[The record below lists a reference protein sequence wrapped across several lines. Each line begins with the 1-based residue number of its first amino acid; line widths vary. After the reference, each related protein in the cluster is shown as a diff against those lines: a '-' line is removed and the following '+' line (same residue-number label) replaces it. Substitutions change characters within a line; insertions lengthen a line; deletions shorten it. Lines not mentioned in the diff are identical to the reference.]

1 MATFEEFMK
10 VAEISLKDKTSH
22 KRMNEI
28 VRIMRQYKVLHGLT
42 PAQAVEVLQAL
53 GPTYVKIG
61 QLASNRSDLLPKA
74 YCDAFEKLRDD
85 ANPMPFDVVI
95 EQIDR
100 AYGKSWHEVFASI
113 DPVPLGAASIAQV
126 HKATLLDGTTV
137 AVKVRRPGVAESM
150 AEDIMLMKH
159 LLALGEFASNSHR
172 SILLSLEGFVEEI
185 ERTTAS
191 EVNFTS
197 ELHNLMRFHDELADE
212 PGVTS
217 PVAYPQYSCESVLV
231 MEFVQGTEISHTEE
245 LRQQGV
251 DMNALARRVCQ
262 SYVTQV
268 LDDGF
273 FHADPHP
280 GNILVRD
287 GDVVWIDLGMVGT
300 LTVSERMLV
309 GKVFT
314 AVATDNAYLLKEAV
328 MGLVHVLGPVDH
340 GALLEALSRLLAEYS
355 TAEMKEINVGTVLT
369 EVIEVLRGQNMMMTS
384 SVTMLARGFVTIEGV
399 MAQVAPDISVI
410 EIVSKHVIAQQAD
423 PKFLATQ
430 LIDLATTSAA
440 SAEALAKL
448 PTQLSNTLEMIDR
461 GQIKVNGDIEVSSRI
476 LATAYASVGRI
487 SLALLSAGLF
497 LGSSILCTTAMQPQ
511 LLGVPLLV
519 PYFANRYRAKE
530 SRENLV
536 IVSPDLGSVTRAR
549 NFAQKLDV
557 PIAIVDKRRQ
567 RANSSEVMNIIGDVR
582 DKDCILFDDMVD
594 TAGSLCN
601 AAKALV
607 EVGGAKTVHACAS
620 HGVLSGPAVER
631 INSSAI
637 EELAL
642 LNTIPAIDP
651 ALSGKIKYLSVGPM
665 FSEAIERIYQETS
678 ISKLFR

>member
-10 VAEISLKDKTSH
+10 VAEISIKDKTSH

-42 PAQAVEVLQAL
+42 PEQAVEVLQAL

-113 DPVPLGAASIAQV
+113 DPVPLGEASIAQV

-172 SILLSLEGFVEEI
+172 DILLSLEGFIEEI

-191 EVNFTS
+191 EVDFTS

-212 PGVTS
+212 EGVTS

-231 MEFVQGTEISHTEE
+231 MEFVQGTEISHTQA
-245 LRQQGV
+245 LREQGIDV
-251 DMNALARRVCQ
+251 SALARRVCQ

-287 GDVVWIDLGMVGT
+287 GEVVWIDLGMVGT

-399 MAQVAPDISVI
+399 IAQVAPDISVI

-448 PTQLSNTLEMIDR
+448 PTQLSNTWEMLDR

-511 LLGVPLLV
+511 LLGVPLL
-519 PYFANRYRAKE
+519 
-530 SRENLV
+530 
-536 IVSPDLGSVTRAR
+536 
-549 NFAQKLDV
+549 
-557 PIAIVDKRRQ
+557 
-567 RANSSEVMNIIGDVR
+567 
-582 DKDCILFDDMVD
+582 
-594 TAGSLCN
+594 
-601 AAKALV
+601 
-607 EVGGAKTVHACAS
+607 
-620 HGVLSGPAVER
+620 GVLGYVGAFVLGAYTVFHILVSR
-631 INSSAI
+631 HR
-637 EELAL
+637 L
-642 LNTIPAIDP
+642 LNNEEP
-651 ALSGKIKYLSVGPM
+651 
-665 FSEAIERIYQETS
+665 R
-678 ISKLFR
+678 

>member
-172 SILLSLEGFVEEI
+172 DILLSLEGFIEEI

-212 PGVTS
+212 EGVTS

-231 MEFVQGTEISHTEE
+231 MEFVQGTEISHTQA
-245 LRQQGV
+245 LREQGIDV
-251 DMNALARRVCQ
+251 SALARRVCQ

-287 GDVVWIDLGMVGT
+287 GEVVWIDLGMVGT

-448 PTQLSNTLEMIDR
+448 PTQLSNTLEMLDR

-511 LLGVPLLV
+511 LLGVPLL
-519 PYFANRYRAKE
+519 
-530 SRENLV
+530 
-536 IVSPDLGSVTRAR
+536 
-549 NFAQKLDV
+549 
-557 PIAIVDKRRQ
+557 
-567 RANSSEVMNIIGDVR
+567 
-582 DKDCILFDDMVD
+582 
-594 TAGSLCN
+594 
-601 AAKALV
+601 
-607 EVGGAKTVHACAS
+607 
-620 HGVLSGPAVER
+620 GVLGYVGAFVLGAYTVFHILVSR
-631 INSSAI
+631 HR
-637 EELAL
+637 L
-642 LNTIPAIDP
+642 LNNEEP
-651 ALSGKIKYLSVGPM
+651 
-665 FSEAIERIYQETS
+665 R
-678 ISKLFR
+678 

>member
-10 VAEISLKDKTSH
+10 VAEISIKDKTSH

-42 PAQAVEVLQAL
+42 PEQAVEVLQAL

-113 DPVPLGAASIAQV
+113 DPVPSGAASIAQV

-172 SILLSLEGFVEEI
+172 DILLSLEGFIEEI

-191 EVNFTS
+191 EVDFTS

-212 PGVTS
+212 EGVTS

-231 MEFVQGTEISHTEE
+231 MEFVQGTEISHTQA
-245 LRQQGV
+245 LREQGIDV
-251 DMNALARRVCQ
+251 SALARRVCQ

-287 GDVVWIDLGMVGT
+287 GEVVWIDLGMVGT

-314 AVATDNAYLLKEAV
+314 AVAIDNAYLLKEAV

-399 MAQVAPDISVI
+399 IAQVAPDISVI

-448 PTQLSNTLEMIDR
+448 PTQLSNTLEMLDR

-511 LLGVPLLV
+511 LLGVPLL
-519 PYFANRYRAKE
+519 
-530 SRENLV
+530 
-536 IVSPDLGSVTRAR
+536 
-549 NFAQKLDV
+549 
-557 PIAIVDKRRQ
+557 
-567 RANSSEVMNIIGDVR
+567 
-582 DKDCILFDDMVD
+582 
-594 TAGSLCN
+594 
-601 AAKALV
+601 
-607 EVGGAKTVHACAS
+607 
-620 HGVLSGPAVER
+620 GVLGYVGAFVLGAYTVFHILVSR
-631 INSSAI
+631 HR
-637 EELAL
+637 L
-642 LNTIPAIDP
+642 LNNEEP
-651 ALSGKIKYLSVGPM
+651 
-665 FSEAIERIYQETS
+665 R
-678 ISKLFR
+678 

>member
-172 SILLSLEGFVEEI
+172 DILLSLEGFIEEI

-191 EVNFTS
+191 EVDFTS

-212 PGVTS
+212 EGVTS

-231 MEFVQGTEISHTEE
+231 MEFVQGTEISHTQA
-245 LRQQGV
+245 LREQGV

-328 MGLVHVLGPVDH
+328 MGLVHVLGTVDH

-461 GQIKVNGDIEVSSRI
+461 GQIKVNGDIDVSSRI
-476 LATAYASVGRI
+476 LATAYAAVGRI
-487 SLALLSAGLF
+487 SLATLSAGLF

-511 LLGVPLLV
+511 LLGVPLL
-519 PYFANRYRAKE
+519 
-530 SRENLV
+530 
-536 IVSPDLGSVTRAR
+536 
-549 NFAQKLDV
+549 
-557 PIAIVDKRRQ
+557 
-567 RANSSEVMNIIGDVR
+567 
-582 DKDCILFDDMVD
+582 
-594 TAGSLCN
+594 
-601 AAKALV
+601 
-607 EVGGAKTVHACAS
+607 
-620 HGVLSGPAVER
+620 GVLGYVGAFVLGAYTVFHILVSR
-631 INSSAI
+631 HR
-637 EELAL
+637 L
-642 LNTIPAIDP
+642 LNNEEP
-651 ALSGKIKYLSVGPM
+651 
-665 FSEAIERIYQETS
+665 R
-678 ISKLFR
+678 

>member
-22 KRMNEI
+22 ARMNEI

-159 LLALGEFASNSHR
+159 LLALGEFASNSHC

-212 PGVTS
+212 EGVTS

-245 LRQQGV
+245 LRQQGIDV
-251 DMNALARRVCQ
+251 NALARRVCQ

-280 GNILVRD
+280 GNILIRD
-287 GDVVWIDLGMVGT
+287 GNVVWIDLGMVGT

-399 MAQVAPDISVI
+399 IAQVAPDISVI

-448 PTQLSNTLEMIDR
+448 PTQLSNTLEMLDR

-487 SLALLSAGLF
+487 SLATLSAGLF

-511 LLGVPLLV
+511 LLGVPLL
-519 PYFANRYRAKE
+519 
-530 SRENLV
+530 
-536 IVSPDLGSVTRAR
+536 
-549 NFAQKLDV
+549 
-557 PIAIVDKRRQ
+557 
-567 RANSSEVMNIIGDVR
+567 
-582 DKDCILFDDMVD
+582 
-594 TAGSLCN
+594 
-601 AAKALV
+601 
-607 EVGGAKTVHACAS
+607 
-620 HGVLSGPAVER
+620 GVLGYVGAFVLGAYTVFHILVSR
-631 INSSAI
+631 HR
-637 EELAL
+637 L
-642 LNTIPAIDP
+642 LNNEEP
-651 ALSGKIKYLSVGPM
+651 
-665 FSEAIERIYQETS
+665 R
-678 ISKLFR
+678 

>member
-1 MATFEEFMK
+1 MATFEGFMK

-22 KRMNEI
+22 ARMNEI

-172 SILLSLEGFVEEI
+172 DILLSLEGFIEEI

-191 EVNFTS
+191 EVDFTS

-212 PGVTS
+212 EGVTS

-251 DMNALARRVCQ
+251 DVNALARRVCQ

-399 MAQVAPDISVI
+399 IAQVAPDISVI

-448 PTQLSNTLEMIDR
+448 PTQLSNTLEMLDR

-511 LLGVPLLV
+511 LLGVPLL
-519 PYFANRYRAKE
+519 
-530 SRENLV
+530 
-536 IVSPDLGSVTRAR
+536 
-549 NFAQKLDV
+549 
-557 PIAIVDKRRQ
+557 
-567 RANSSEVMNIIGDVR
+567 
-582 DKDCILFDDMVD
+582 
-594 TAGSLCN
+594 
-601 AAKALV
+601 
-607 EVGGAKTVHACAS
+607 
-620 HGVLSGPAVER
+620 GVLGYVGAFVLGAYTVFHILVSR
-631 INSSAI
+631 HR
-637 EELAL
+637 L
-642 LNTIPAIDP
+642 LNNEEP
-651 ALSGKIKYLSVGPM
+651 
-665 FSEAIERIYQETS
+665 R
-678 ISKLFR
+678 

>member
-10 VAEISLKDKTSH
+10 VAEISIKDKTSH

-42 PAQAVEVLQAL
+42 PEQAVEVLQAL

-172 SILLSLEGFVEEI
+172 DILLSLEGFIEEI

-191 EVNFTS
+191 EVDFTS

-212 PGVTS
+212 EGVTS

-231 MEFVQGTEISHTEE
+231 MEFVQGTEISHTQA
-245 LRQQGV
+245 LREQGIDV
-251 DMNALARRVCQ
+251 SALARRVCQ

-287 GDVVWIDLGMVGT
+287 GEVVWIDLGMVGT

-399 MAQVAPDISVI
+399 IAQVAPDISVI

-448 PTQLSNTLEMIDR
+448 PTQLSNTLEMLDR

-476 LATAYASVGRI
+476 LATVHASVGRI

-511 LLGVPLLV
+511 LLGVPLL
-519 PYFANRYRAKE
+519 
-530 SRENLV
+530 
-536 IVSPDLGSVTRAR
+536 
-549 NFAQKLDV
+549 
-557 PIAIVDKRRQ
+557 
-567 RANSSEVMNIIGDVR
+567 
-582 DKDCILFDDMVD
+582 
-594 TAGSLCN
+594 
-601 AAKALV
+601 
-607 EVGGAKTVHACAS
+607 
-620 HGVLSGPAVER
+620 GVLGYVGAFVLGAYTVFHILVSR
-631 INSSAI
+631 HR
-637 EELAL
+637 L
-642 LNTIPAIDP
+642 LNNEEP
-651 ALSGKIKYLSVGPM
+651 
-665 FSEAIERIYQETS
+665 R
-678 ISKLFR
+678 

>member
-10 VAEISLKDKTSH
+10 VAEISIKDKTSH

-42 PAQAVEVLQAL
+42 PEQAVEVLQAL

-172 SILLSLEGFVEEI
+172 DILLSLEGFIEEI

-191 EVNFTS
+191 EVDFTS

-212 PGVTS
+212 EGVTS

-231 MEFVQGTEISHTEE
+231 MEFVQGTEISHTQA
-245 LRQQGV
+245 LREQGIDV
-251 DMNALARRVCQ
+251 SALARRVCQ

-287 GDVVWIDLGMVGT
+287 GEVVWIDLGMVGT

-399 MAQVAPDISVI
+399 IAQVAPDISVI

-430 LIDLATTSAA
+430 LIDLATPSAA
-440 SAEALAKL
+440 SADALAKL
-448 PTQLSNTLEMIDR
+448 PTQLSNTLEMLDR

-511 LLGVPLLV
+511 LLGVPLL
-519 PYFANRYRAKE
+519 
-530 SRENLV
+530 
-536 IVSPDLGSVTRAR
+536 
-549 NFAQKLDV
+549 
-557 PIAIVDKRRQ
+557 
-567 RANSSEVMNIIGDVR
+567 
-582 DKDCILFDDMVD
+582 
-594 TAGSLCN
+594 
-601 AAKALV
+601 
-607 EVGGAKTVHACAS
+607 
-620 HGVLSGPAVER
+620 GVLGYVGAFVLGAYTVFHILVSR
-631 INSSAI
+631 HR
-637 EELAL
+637 L
-642 LNTIPAIDP
+642 LNNEEP
-651 ALSGKIKYLSVGPM
+651 
-665 FSEAIERIYQETS
+665 R
-678 ISKLFR
+678 

>member
-10 VAEISLKDKTSH
+10 VAEISIKDKTSH

-42 PAQAVEVLQAL
+42 PEQAVEVLQAL

-172 SILLSLEGFVEEI
+172 DILLSLEGFIEEI

-191 EVNFTS
+191 EVDFTS

-212 PGVTS
+212 EGVTS

-231 MEFVQGTEISHTEE
+231 MEFVQGTEISHTQA
-245 LRQQGV
+245 LREQGIDV
-251 DMNALARRVCQ
+251 SALARRVCQ

-287 GDVVWIDLGMVGT
+287 GEVVWIDLGMVGT

-384 SVTMLARGFVTIEGV
+384 SVTMLARGLVTIEGV
-399 MAQVAPDISVI
+399 IAQVAPDISVI

-448 PTQLSNTLEMIDR
+448 PTQLSNTLEMLDR

-511 LLGVPLLV
+511 LLGVPLL
-519 PYFANRYRAKE
+519 
-530 SRENLV
+530 
-536 IVSPDLGSVTRAR
+536 
-549 NFAQKLDV
+549 
-557 PIAIVDKRRQ
+557 
-567 RANSSEVMNIIGDVR
+567 
-582 DKDCILFDDMVD
+582 
-594 TAGSLCN
+594 
-601 AAKALV
+601 
-607 EVGGAKTVHACAS
+607 
-620 HGVLSGPAVER
+620 GVLGYVGAFVLGAYTVFHILVSR
-631 INSSAI
+631 HR
-637 EELAL
+637 L
-642 LNTIPAIDP
+642 LNNEEP
-651 ALSGKIKYLSVGPM
+651 
-665 FSEAIERIYQETS
+665 R
-678 ISKLFR
+678 

>member
-10 VAEISLKDKTSH
+10 VAEISIKDKTSH

-28 VRIMRQYKVLHGLT
+28 MRIMRQYKVLHGLT
-42 PAQAVEVLQAL
+42 PEQAVEVLQAL

-113 DPVPLGAASIAQV
+113 DSVPLGAASIAQV

-172 SILLSLEGFVEEI
+172 DILLSLEGFIEEI

-191 EVNFTS
+191 EVDFTS

-212 PGVTS
+212 EGVTS

-245 LRQQGV
+245 LCQQGV

-448 PTQLSNTLEMIDR
+448 PTQLSNTLEMLDR

-511 LLGVPLLV
+511 LLGVPLL
-519 PYFANRYRAKE
+519 
-530 SRENLV
+530 
-536 IVSPDLGSVTRAR
+536 
-549 NFAQKLDV
+549 
-557 PIAIVDKRRQ
+557 
-567 RANSSEVMNIIGDVR
+567 
-582 DKDCILFDDMVD
+582 
-594 TAGSLCN
+594 
-601 AAKALV
+601 
-607 EVGGAKTVHACAS
+607 
-620 HGVLSGPAVER
+620 GVLGYVGAFVLGAYTVFHILVSR
-631 INSSAI
+631 HR
-637 EELAL
+637 L
-642 LNTIPAIDP
+642 LNNEEP
-651 ALSGKIKYLSVGPM
+651 
-665 FSEAIERIYQETS
+665 R
-678 ISKLFR
+678 

>member
-10 VAEISLKDKTSH
+10 VAEISIKDKTSH

-42 PAQAVEVLQAL
+42 PEQAVEVLQAL

-172 SILLSLEGFVEEI
+172 DILLSLEGFIEEI

-191 EVNFTS
+191 EVDFTS

-212 PGVTS
+212 EGVTS

-231 MEFVQGTEISHTEE
+231 MEFVQGTEISHTQA
-245 LRQQGV
+245 LREQGIDV
-251 DMNALARRVCQ
+251 SALARRVCQ

-287 GDVVWIDLGMVGT
+287 GEVVWIDLGMVGT

-399 MAQVAPDISVI
+399 IAQVAPDISVI

-448 PTQLSNTLEMIDR
+448 PTQLSNTLEMLDR

-497 LGSSILCTTAMQPQ
+497 LGSSNLCTTAMQPQ
-511 LLGVPLLV
+511 LLGVPLL
-519 PYFANRYRAKE
+519 
-530 SRENLV
+530 
-536 IVSPDLGSVTRAR
+536 
-549 NFAQKLDV
+549 
-557 PIAIVDKRRQ
+557 
-567 RANSSEVMNIIGDVR
+567 
-582 DKDCILFDDMVD
+582 
-594 TAGSLCN
+594 
-601 AAKALV
+601 
-607 EVGGAKTVHACAS
+607 
-620 HGVLSGPAVER
+620 GVLGYVGAFVLGAYTVFHILVSR
-631 INSSAI
+631 HR
-637 EELAL
+637 L
-642 LNTIPAIDP
+642 LNNEEP
-651 ALSGKIKYLSVGPM
+651 
-665 FSEAIERIYQETS
+665 R
-678 ISKLFR
+678 

>member
-10 VAEISLKDKTSH
+10 VAEISIKDKTSH

-42 PAQAVEVLQAL
+42 PEQAVEVLQAL

-172 SILLSLEGFVEEI
+172 DILLSLEGFIEEI

-212 PGVTS
+212 EGVTS

-231 MEFVQGTEISHTEE
+231 MEFVQGTEISHTQA
-245 LRQQGV
+245 LREQGIDV
-251 DMNALARRVCQ
+251 SALARRVCQ

-448 PTQLSNTLEMIDR
+448 PTQLSNTLEMLDR

-511 LLGVPLLV
+511 LLGVPLL
-519 PYFANRYRAKE
+519 
-530 SRENLV
+530 
-536 IVSPDLGSVTRAR
+536 
-549 NFAQKLDV
+549 
-557 PIAIVDKRRQ
+557 
-567 RANSSEVMNIIGDVR
+567 
-582 DKDCILFDDMVD
+582 
-594 TAGSLCN
+594 
-601 AAKALV
+601 
-607 EVGGAKTVHACAS
+607 
-620 HGVLSGPAVER
+620 GVLGYVGAFVLGAYTVFHILVSR
-631 INSSAI
+631 HR
-637 EELAL
+637 L
-642 LNTIPAIDP
+642 LNNEEP
-651 ALSGKIKYLSVGPM
+651 
-665 FSEAIERIYQETS
+665 R
-678 ISKLFR
+678 

>member
-10 VAEISLKDKTSH
+10 VAEISIKDKTSH

-42 PAQAVEVLQAL
+42 PEQAVEVLQAL

-172 SILLSLEGFVEEI
+172 DILLSLEGFIEEI

-191 EVNFTS
+191 EVDFTS

-212 PGVTS
+212 EGVTS

-231 MEFVQGTEISHTEE
+231 MEFVQGTEISHTQA
-245 LRQQGV
+245 LREQGIDV
-251 DMNALARRVCQ
+251 SALARRVCQ

-287 GDVVWIDLGMVGT
+287 GEVVWIDLGMVGT

-399 MAQVAPDISVI
+399 IAQVAPDISVI

-448 PTQLSNTLEMIDR
+448 PTQLSNTLEMLDR

-487 SLALLSAGLF
+487 SLATLSAGLF

-511 LLGVPLLV
+511 LLGVPLL
-519 PYFANRYRAKE
+519 
-530 SRENLV
+530 
-536 IVSPDLGSVTRAR
+536 
-549 NFAQKLDV
+549 
-557 PIAIVDKRRQ
+557 
-567 RANSSEVMNIIGDVR
+567 
-582 DKDCILFDDMVD
+582 
-594 TAGSLCN
+594 
-601 AAKALV
+601 
-607 EVGGAKTVHACAS
+607 
-620 HGVLSGPAVER
+620 GVLGYVGAFVLGAYTVFHILVSR
-631 INSSAI
+631 HR
-637 EELAL
+637 L
-642 LNTIPAIDP
+642 LNNEEP
-651 ALSGKIKYLSVGPM
+651 
-665 FSEAIERIYQETS
+665 R
-678 ISKLFR
+678 

>member
-10 VAEISLKDKTSH
+10 VAEISIKDKTSH

-42 PAQAVEVLQAL
+42 PEQAVEVLQAL

-172 SILLSLEGFVEEI
+172 DILLSLEGFIEEI

-191 EVNFTS
+191 EVDFTS
-197 ELHNLMRFHDELADE
+197 ELHNLMRFHGELADE
-212 PGVTS
+212 EGVTS

-231 MEFVQGTEISHTEE
+231 MEFVQGTEISHTQA
-245 LRQQGV
+245 LREQGIDV
-251 DMNALARRVCQ
+251 SALARRVCQ

-287 GDVVWIDLGMVGT
+287 REVVWIDLGMVGT

-369 EVIEVLRGQNMMMTS
+369 EVIEVLRGQNMVMTS

-399 MAQVAPDISVI
+399 IAQVAPDISVI

-448 PTQLSNTLEMIDR
+448 PTQLSNTLEMLDR

-511 LLGVPLLV
+511 LLGVPLL
-519 PYFANRYRAKE
+519 
-530 SRENLV
+530 
-536 IVSPDLGSVTRAR
+536 
-549 NFAQKLDV
+549 
-557 PIAIVDKRRQ
+557 
-567 RANSSEVMNIIGDVR
+567 
-582 DKDCILFDDMVD
+582 
-594 TAGSLCN
+594 
-601 AAKALV
+601 
-607 EVGGAKTVHACAS
+607 
-620 HGVLSGPAVER
+620 GVLGYVGAFVLGAYTVFHILVSR
-631 INSSAI
+631 HR
-637 EELAL
+637 L
-642 LNTIPAIDP
+642 LNNEEP
-651 ALSGKIKYLSVGPM
+651 
-665 FSEAIERIYQETS
+665 R
-678 ISKLFR
+678 

>member
-10 VAEISLKDKTSH
+10 VAEISIKDKTSH

-28 VRIMRQYKVLHGLT
+28 MRIMRQYKVLHGLT
-42 PAQAVEVLQAL
+42 PEQAVEVLQAL

-137 AVKVRRPGVAESM
+137 AVKVRRSGVAESM

-172 SILLSLEGFVEEI
+172 DILLSLEGFIEEI

-212 PGVTS
+212 EGVTS

-231 MEFVQGTEISHTEE
+231 MEFVQGTEISHTQA
-245 LRQQGV
+245 LREQGIDV
-251 DMNALARRVCQ
+251 SALARRVCQ

-511 LLGVPLLV
+511 LLGVPLL
-519 PYFANRYRAKE
+519 
-530 SRENLV
+530 
-536 IVSPDLGSVTRAR
+536 
-549 NFAQKLDV
+549 
-557 PIAIVDKRRQ
+557 
-567 RANSSEVMNIIGDVR
+567 
-582 DKDCILFDDMVD
+582 
-594 TAGSLCN
+594 
-601 AAKALV
+601 
-607 EVGGAKTVHACAS
+607 
-620 HGVLSGPAVER
+620 GVLGYVGAFVLGAYTVFHILVSR
-631 INSSAI
+631 HR
-637 EELAL
+637 L
-642 LNTIPAIDP
+642 LNNEEP
-651 ALSGKIKYLSVGPM
+651 
-665 FSEAIERIYQETS
+665 R
-678 ISKLFR
+678 

>member
-10 VAEISLKDKTSH
+10 VAEISIKDKTSH

-42 PAQAVEVLQAL
+42 PEQAVEVLQAL

-137 AVKVRRPGVAESM
+137 AIKVRRPGVAESM

-172 SILLSLEGFVEEI
+172 DILLSLEGFIEEI

-191 EVNFTS
+191 EVDFTS

-212 PGVTS
+212 EGVTS

-231 MEFVQGTEISHTEE
+231 MEFVQGTEISHTQA
-245 LRQQGV
+245 LREQGIDV
-251 DMNALARRVCQ
+251 SALARRVCQ

-287 GDVVWIDLGMVGT
+287 GEVVWIDLGMVGT

-399 MAQVAPDISVI
+399 IAQVAPDISVI

-448 PTQLSNTLEMIDR
+448 PTQLSNTLEMLDR

-511 LLGVPLLV
+511 LLGVPLL
-519 PYFANRYRAKE
+519 
-530 SRENLV
+530 
-536 IVSPDLGSVTRAR
+536 
-549 NFAQKLDV
+549 
-557 PIAIVDKRRQ
+557 
-567 RANSSEVMNIIGDVR
+567 
-582 DKDCILFDDMVD
+582 
-594 TAGSLCN
+594 
-601 AAKALV
+601 
-607 EVGGAKTVHACAS
+607 
-620 HGVLSGPAVER
+620 GVLGYVGAFVLGAYTVFHILVSR
-631 INSSAI
+631 HR
-637 EELAL
+637 L
-642 LNTIPAIDP
+642 LNNEEP
-651 ALSGKIKYLSVGPM
+651 
-665 FSEAIERIYQETS
+665 R
-678 ISKLFR
+678 

>member
-10 VAEISLKDKTSH
+10 VAEISIKDKTSH

-42 PAQAVEVLQAL
+42 PEQAVEVLQAL

-172 SILLSLEGFVEEI
+172 DILLSLEGFIEEI

-191 EVNFTS
+191 EVDFTS

-212 PGVTS
+212 EGVTS

-231 MEFVQGTEISHTEE
+231 MEFVQGTEISHTQA
-245 LRQQGV
+245 LREQGIDV
-251 DMNALARRVCQ
+251 SALARRVCQ

-287 GDVVWIDLGMVGT
+287 GEVVWIDLGMVGT

-355 TAEMKEINVGTVLT
+355 TAEMKEINGGPVLT

-399 MAQVAPDISVI
+399 IAQVAPDISVI

-448 PTQLSNTLEMIDR
+448 PTQLSTTLEMLDR

-511 LLGVPLLV
+511 LLGVPLL
-519 PYFANRYRAKE
+519 
-530 SRENLV
+530 
-536 IVSPDLGSVTRAR
+536 
-549 NFAQKLDV
+549 
-557 PIAIVDKRRQ
+557 
-567 RANSSEVMNIIGDVR
+567 
-582 DKDCILFDDMVD
+582 
-594 TAGSLCN
+594 
-601 AAKALV
+601 
-607 EVGGAKTVHACAS
+607 
-620 HGVLSGPAVER
+620 GVLGYVGAFVLGAYTVFHILVSR
-631 INSSAI
+631 HR
-637 EELAL
+637 L
-642 LNTIPAIDP
+642 LNNEEP
-651 ALSGKIKYLSVGPM
+651 
-665 FSEAIERIYQETS
+665 R
-678 ISKLFR
+678 

>member
-10 VAEISLKDKTSH
+10 VAEISIKDKTSH

-42 PAQAVEVLQAL
+42 PEQAVEVLQAL

-172 SILLSLEGFVEEI
+172 DILLSLEGFIEEI

-191 EVNFTS
+191 EVDFTS

-212 PGVTS
+212 EGVTS

-231 MEFVQGTEISHTEE
+231 MEFVQGTEISHTQA
-245 LRQQGV
+245 LREQGIDV
-251 DMNALARRVCQ
+251 SVLARRVCQ

-287 GDVVWIDLGMVGT
+287 GEVVWIDLGMVGT

-399 MAQVAPDISVI
+399 IAQVAPDISVI

-448 PTQLSNTLEMIDR
+448 PTQLSNTLEMLDR

-476 LATAYASVGRI
+476 LATAYAAVGRI
-487 SLALLSAGLF
+487 SLATLSAGLF

-511 LLGVPLLV
+511 LLGVPLL
-519 PYFANRYRAKE
+519 
-530 SRENLV
+530 
-536 IVSPDLGSVTRAR
+536 
-549 NFAQKLDV
+549 
-557 PIAIVDKRRQ
+557 
-567 RANSSEVMNIIGDVR
+567 
-582 DKDCILFDDMVD
+582 
-594 TAGSLCN
+594 
-601 AAKALV
+601 
-607 EVGGAKTVHACAS
+607 
-620 HGVLSGPAVER
+620 GVLGYVGAFVLGAYTVFHILVSR
-631 INSSAI
+631 HR
-637 EELAL
+637 L
-642 LNTIPAIDP
+642 LNNEEP
-651 ALSGKIKYLSVGPM
+651 
-665 FSEAIERIYQETS
+665 R
-678 ISKLFR
+678 

>member
-10 VAEISLKDKTSH
+10 VAEISIKDKTSH

-28 VRIMRQYKVLHGLT
+28 MRIMRQYKVLHGLT
-42 PAQAVEVLQAL
+42 PEQAVEVLQAL

-172 SILLSLEGFVEEI
+172 DILLSLEGFIEEI

-191 EVNFTS
+191 EVDFTS

-212 PGVTS
+212 EGVTS

-231 MEFVQGTEISHTEE
+231 MEFVQGTEISHTQA
-245 LRQQGV
+245 LREQGIDV
-251 DMNALARRVCQ
+251 SALARRVCQ

-448 PTQLSNTLEMIDR
+448 PTQLSNTLEMLDR

-511 LLGVPLLV
+511 LLGVPLL
-519 PYFANRYRAKE
+519 
-530 SRENLV
+530 
-536 IVSPDLGSVTRAR
+536 
-549 NFAQKLDV
+549 
-557 PIAIVDKRRQ
+557 
-567 RANSSEVMNIIGDVR
+567 
-582 DKDCILFDDMVD
+582 
-594 TAGSLCN
+594 
-601 AAKALV
+601 
-607 EVGGAKTVHACAS
+607 
-620 HGVLSGPAVER
+620 GVLGYVGAFVLGAYTVFHILVSR
-631 INSSAI
+631 HR
-637 EELAL
+637 L
-642 LNTIPAIDP
+642 LNNEEP
-651 ALSGKIKYLSVGPM
+651 
-665 FSEAIERIYQETS
+665 R
-678 ISKLFR
+678 

>member
-22 KRMNEI
+22 KRMDEI
-28 VRIMRQYKVLHGLT
+28 MRIIRQYKVLHGLT
-42 PAQAVEVLQAL
+42 PEQAVEVLQAL

-137 AVKVRRPGVAESM
+137 AVKVRRPGVAEDM

-172 SILLSLEGFVEEI
+172 DILLSLEGFVEEI

-197 ELHNLMRFHDELADE
+197 ELHNLVRFHDELADE
-212 PGVTS
+212 EGVTC
-217 PVAYPQYSCESVLV
+217 PVAYPAYSTESVLV
-231 MEFVQGTEISHTEE
+231 MEFVQGTEISRTEALSE
-245 LRQQGV
+245 QGIDV
-251 DMNALARRVCQ
+251 NALARRVCQ

-268 LDDGF
+268 LDNGF

-287 GDVVWIDLGMVGT
+287 GEVVWIDLGMVGT

-328 MGLVHVLGPVDH
+328 MGLVHVIGPVDH
-340 GALLEALSRLLAEYS
+340 GALLEALARLLAEYS
-355 TAEMKEINVGTVLT
+355 TAEMREINVGTVLT
-369 EVIEVLRGQNMMMTS
+369 EVIEVLRGQNMVMTS

-399 MAQVAPDISVI
+399 IAQVAPDISVI
-410 EIVSKHVIAQQAD
+410 EIVSKHVIAQQSD
-423 PKFLATQ
+423 PKFLATR
-430 LIDLATTSAA
+430 LIDLATASAA

-448 PTQLSNTLEMIDR
+448 PTQLSNTLEMVDR
-461 GQIKVNGDIEVSSRI
+461 GQIKVNGNIDVSSRI
-476 LATAYASVGRI
+476 LATVYAAVGRI

-497 LGSSILCTTAMQPQ
+497 LGSSILCTTSMQPQ
-511 LLGVPLLV
+511 VLGVPVL
-519 PYFANRYRAKE
+519 
-530 SRENLV
+530 
-536 IVSPDLGSVTRAR
+536 
-549 NFAQKLDV
+549 
-557 PIAIVDKRRQ
+557 
-567 RANSSEVMNIIGDVR
+567 
-582 DKDCILFDDMVD
+582 
-594 TAGSLCN
+594 
-601 AAKALV
+601 
-607 EVGGAKTVHACAS
+607 
-620 HGVLSGPAVER
+620 GVLGYLGAFVLGAYTVFHILVSR
-631 INSSAI
+631 HR
-637 EELAL
+637 L
-642 LNTIPAIDP
+642 LNNEEP
-651 ALSGKIKYLSVGPM
+651 
-665 FSEAIERIYQETS
+665 R
-678 ISKLFR
+678 

>member
-10 VAEISLKDKTSH
+10 VAEISIKDKTSH

-42 PAQAVEVLQAL
+42 PEQAVEVLQAL

-172 SILLSLEGFVEEI
+172 DILLSLEGFIEEI

-191 EVNFTS
+191 EVDFTS

-212 PGVTS
+212 EGVTS

-245 LRQQGV
+245 LRQQGIDV
-251 DMNALARRVCQ
+251 NALARRVCQ

-280 GNILVRD
+280 GNILIRD
-287 GDVVWIDLGMVGT
+287 GNVVWIDLGMVGT

-399 MAQVAPDISVI
+399 IAQVAPDISVI

-448 PTQLSNTLEMIDR
+448 PTQLSNTLEMLDR

-511 LLGVPLLV
+511 LLGVPLL
-519 PYFANRYRAKE
+519 
-530 SRENLV
+530 
-536 IVSPDLGSVTRAR
+536 
-549 NFAQKLDV
+549 
-557 PIAIVDKRRQ
+557 
-567 RANSSEVMNIIGDVR
+567 
-582 DKDCILFDDMVD
+582 
-594 TAGSLCN
+594 
-601 AAKALV
+601 
-607 EVGGAKTVHACAS
+607 
-620 HGVLSGPAVER
+620 GVLGYVGAFVLGAYTVFHILVSR
-631 INSSAI
+631 HR
-637 EELAL
+637 L
-642 LNTIPAIDP
+642 LNNEEP
-651 ALSGKIKYLSVGPM
+651 
-665 FSEAIERIYQETS
+665 R
-678 ISKLFR
+678 

>member
-10 VAEISLKDKTSH
+10 VAEISIKDKTSH

-42 PAQAVEVLQAL
+42 PEQAVEVLQAL

-85 ANPMPFDVVI
+85 ANPMPVDVVI

-172 SILLSLEGFVEEI
+172 DILLSLEGFIEEI

-191 EVNFTS
+191 EVDFTS

-212 PGVTS
+212 EGVTS

-231 MEFVQGTEISHTEE
+231 MEFVQGTEISHTQA
-245 LRQQGV
+245 LREQGIDV
-251 DMNALARRVCQ
+251 SALARRVCQ

-287 GDVVWIDLGMVGT
+287 GEVVWIDLGMVGT

-399 MAQVAPDISVI
+399 IAQVAPDISVI

-448 PTQLSNTLEMIDR
+448 PTQLSNTLEMLDR

-511 LLGVPLLV
+511 LLGVPLL
-519 PYFANRYRAKE
+519 
-530 SRENLV
+530 
-536 IVSPDLGSVTRAR
+536 
-549 NFAQKLDV
+549 
-557 PIAIVDKRRQ
+557 
-567 RANSSEVMNIIGDVR
+567 
-582 DKDCILFDDMVD
+582 
-594 TAGSLCN
+594 
-601 AAKALV
+601 
-607 EVGGAKTVHACAS
+607 
-620 HGVLSGPAVER
+620 GVLGYVGAFVLGAYTVFHILVSR
-631 INSSAI
+631 HR
-637 EELAL
+637 L
-642 LNTIPAIDP
+642 LNNEEP
-651 ALSGKIKYLSVGPM
+651 
-665 FSEAIERIYQETS
+665 R
-678 ISKLFR
+678 

>member
-10 VAEISLKDKTSH
+10 VAEISIKDKTSH

-42 PAQAVEVLQAL
+42 PEQAVEVLQAL

-172 SILLSLEGFVEEI
+172 DILLSLEGFIEEI

-191 EVNFTS
+191 EVDFTS

-212 PGVTS
+212 EGVTS

-231 MEFVQGTEISHTEE
+231 MEFVQGTEISHTQA
-245 LRQQGV
+245 LREQGIDV
-251 DMNALARRVCQ
+251 SALARRVCQ

-448 PTQLSNTLEMIDR
+448 PTQLSNTLEMLDR

-497 LGSSILCTTAMQPQ
+497 LGSSVLCTTAMQPQ
-511 LLGVPLLV
+511 LLGVPLL
-519 PYFANRYRAKE
+519 
-530 SRENLV
+530 
-536 IVSPDLGSVTRAR
+536 
-549 NFAQKLDV
+549 
-557 PIAIVDKRRQ
+557 
-567 RANSSEVMNIIGDVR
+567 
-582 DKDCILFDDMVD
+582 
-594 TAGSLCN
+594 
-601 AAKALV
+601 
-607 EVGGAKTVHACAS
+607 
-620 HGVLSGPAVER
+620 GVLGYVGAFVLGAYTVFHILVSR
-631 INSSAI
+631 HR
-637 EELAL
+637 L
-642 LNTIPAIDP
+642 LNNEEP
-651 ALSGKIKYLSVGPM
+651 
-665 FSEAIERIYQETS
+665 R
-678 ISKLFR
+678 

>member
-10 VAEISLKDKTSH
+10 VAEISIKDKTSH

-42 PAQAVEVLQAL
+42 PEQAVEVLQAL

-172 SILLSLEGFVEEI
+172 DILLSLEGFIEEI

-191 EVNFTS
+191 EVDFTS

-212 PGVTS
+212 EGVTS

-231 MEFVQGTEISHTEE
+231 MEFVQGTEISHTQA
-245 LRQQGV
+245 LREQGIDV
-251 DMNALARRVCQ
+251 SALARRVCQ

-287 GDVVWIDLGMVGT
+287 GEVVWIDLGMVGT

-355 TAEMKEINVGTVLT
+355 AAEMKEINVGTVLT

-399 MAQVAPDISVI
+399 IAQVAPDISVI

-448 PTQLSNTLEMIDR
+448 PTQLSNTLEMLDR

-511 LLGVPLLV
+511 LLGVPLL
-519 PYFANRYRAKE
+519 
-530 SRENLV
+530 
-536 IVSPDLGSVTRAR
+536 
-549 NFAQKLDV
+549 
-557 PIAIVDKRRQ
+557 
-567 RANSSEVMNIIGDVR
+567 
-582 DKDCILFDDMVD
+582 
-594 TAGSLCN
+594 
-601 AAKALV
+601 
-607 EVGGAKTVHACAS
+607 
-620 HGVLSGPAVER
+620 GVLGYVGAFVLGAYTVFHILVSR
-631 INSSAI
+631 HR
-637 EELAL
+637 L
-642 LNTIPAIDP
+642 LNNEEP
-651 ALSGKIKYLSVGPM
+651 
-665 FSEAIERIYQETS
+665 R
-678 ISKLFR
+678 

>member
-10 VAEISLKDKTSH
+10 VAEISIKDKTSH

-42 PAQAVEVLQAL
+42 PEQAVEVLQAL

-172 SILLSLEGFVEEI
+172 DILLSLEGFIEEI

-191 EVNFTS
+191 EVDFTS

-212 PGVTS
+212 EGVTS

-231 MEFVQGTEISHTEE
+231 MEFVQGTEISHTQA
-245 LRQQGV
+245 LREQGIDV
-251 DMNALARRVCQ
+251 SALARRVCQ

-287 GDVVWIDLGMVGT
+287 GEVVWIDLGMVGT

-369 EVIEVLRGQNMMMTS
+369 EVIEALRGQNMMMTS

-399 MAQVAPDISVI
+399 IAQVAPDISVI

-448 PTQLSNTLEMIDR
+448 PTQLSNTLEMLDR

-511 LLGVPLLV
+511 LLGVPLL
-519 PYFANRYRAKE
+519 
-530 SRENLV
+530 
-536 IVSPDLGSVTRAR
+536 
-549 NFAQKLDV
+549 
-557 PIAIVDKRRQ
+557 
-567 RANSSEVMNIIGDVR
+567 
-582 DKDCILFDDMVD
+582 
-594 TAGSLCN
+594 
-601 AAKALV
+601 
-607 EVGGAKTVHACAS
+607 
-620 HGVLSGPAVER
+620 GVLGYVGAFVLGAYTVFHILVSR
-631 INSSAI
+631 HR
-637 EELAL
+637 L
-642 LNTIPAIDP
+642 LNNEEP
-651 ALSGKIKYLSVGPM
+651 
-665 FSEAIERIYQETS
+665 R
-678 ISKLFR
+678 

>member
-10 VAEISLKDKTSH
+10 VAEISIKDKTSH

-42 PAQAVEVLQAL
+42 PEQAVEVLQAL

-172 SILLSLEGFVEEI
+172 DILLSLEGFIEEI

-191 EVNFTS
+191 EVDFTS

-212 PGVTS
+212 EGVTS

-231 MEFVQGTEISHTEE
+231 MEFVQGTEISHTQA
-245 LRQQGV
+245 LREQGIDV
-251 DMNALARRVCQ
+251 SALARRVCQ

-287 GDVVWIDLGMVGT
+287 GEVVWIDLGMVGT

-448 PTQLSNTLEMIDR
+448 PTQLSNTLEMLDR

-497 LGSSILCTTAMQPQ
+497 LGSSVLCTTAMQPQ
-511 LLGVPLLV
+511 LLGVPLL
-519 PYFANRYRAKE
+519 
-530 SRENLV
+530 
-536 IVSPDLGSVTRAR
+536 
-549 NFAQKLDV
+549 
-557 PIAIVDKRRQ
+557 
-567 RANSSEVMNIIGDVR
+567 
-582 DKDCILFDDMVD
+582 
-594 TAGSLCN
+594 
-601 AAKALV
+601 
-607 EVGGAKTVHACAS
+607 
-620 HGVLSGPAVER
+620 GVLGYVGAFVLGAYTVFHILVSR
-631 INSSAI
+631 HR
-637 EELAL
+637 L
-642 LNTIPAIDP
+642 LNNEEP
-651 ALSGKIKYLSVGPM
+651 
-665 FSEAIERIYQETS
+665 R
-678 ISKLFR
+678 

>member
-10 VAEISLKDKTSH
+10 VAEISIKDKTSH

-28 VRIMRQYKVLHGLT
+28 MRIMRQYKVLHGLT
-42 PAQAVEVLQAL
+42 PEQAVEVLQAL

-172 SILLSLEGFVEEI
+172 DILLSLEGFIEEI

-191 EVNFTS
+191 EVDFTS

-212 PGVTS
+212 QGVTS

-251 DMNALARRVCQ
+251 DVNALARRVCQ

-369 EVIEVLRGQNMMMTS
+369 EVIEVLRDQNMMMTS

-461 GQIKVNGDIEVSSRI
+461 GQIKVNGDIDVSSRI
-476 LATAYASVGRI
+476 LATAYAAVGRI

-511 LLGVPLLV
+511 LLGVPLL
-519 PYFANRYRAKE
+519 
-530 SRENLV
+530 
-536 IVSPDLGSVTRAR
+536 
-549 NFAQKLDV
+549 
-557 PIAIVDKRRQ
+557 
-567 RANSSEVMNIIGDVR
+567 
-582 DKDCILFDDMVD
+582 
-594 TAGSLCN
+594 
-601 AAKALV
+601 
-607 EVGGAKTVHACAS
+607 
-620 HGVLSGPAVER
+620 GVLGYVGAFVLGAYTVFHILVSR
-631 INSSAI
+631 HR
-637 EELAL
+637 L
-642 LNTIPAIDP
+642 LNNEEP
-651 ALSGKIKYLSVGPM
+651 
-665 FSEAIERIYQETS
+665 R
-678 ISKLFR
+678 

>member
-10 VAEISLKDKTSH
+10 VAEISIKDKTSH

-28 VRIMRQYKVLHGLT
+28 VRIMRQYEVLHGLT
-42 PAQAVEVLQAL
+42 PEQAVEVLQAL

-172 SILLSLEGFVEEI
+172 DILLSLEGFIEEI

-191 EVNFTS
+191 EVDFTS

-212 PGVTS
+212 EGVTS

-231 MEFVQGTEISHTEE
+231 MEFVQGTEISHTQA
-245 LRQQGV
+245 LREQGIDV
-251 DMNALARRVCQ
+251 SALARRVCQ

-287 GDVVWIDLGMVGT
+287 GEVVWIDLGMVGT

-399 MAQVAPDISVI
+399 IAQVAPDISVI

-448 PTQLSNTLEMIDR
+448 PTQLSNTLEMLDR

-511 LLGVPLLV
+511 LLGVPLL
-519 PYFANRYRAKE
+519 
-530 SRENLV
+530 
-536 IVSPDLGSVTRAR
+536 
-549 NFAQKLDV
+549 
-557 PIAIVDKRRQ
+557 
-567 RANSSEVMNIIGDVR
+567 
-582 DKDCILFDDMVD
+582 
-594 TAGSLCN
+594 
-601 AAKALV
+601 
-607 EVGGAKTVHACAS
+607 
-620 HGVLSGPAVER
+620 GVLGYVGAFVLGAYTVFHILVSR
-631 INSSAI
+631 HR
-637 EELAL
+637 L
-642 LNTIPAIDP
+642 LNNEEP
-651 ALSGKIKYLSVGPM
+651 
-665 FSEAIERIYQETS
+665 R
-678 ISKLFR
+678 

>member
-10 VAEISLKDKTSH
+10 VAEISIKDKTSH

-28 VRIMRQYKVLHGLT
+28 ARIMRQYKVLHGLT
-42 PAQAVEVLQAL
+42 PEQAVEVLQAL

-172 SILLSLEGFVEEI
+172 DILLSLEGFIEEI

-191 EVNFTS
+191 EVDFTS

-212 PGVTS
+212 QGVTS

-245 LRQQGV
+245 LCQQGV

-448 PTQLSNTLEMIDR
+448 PTQLSNTLEMLDR

-511 LLGVPLLV
+511 LLGVPLL
-519 PYFANRYRAKE
+519 
-530 SRENLV
+530 
-536 IVSPDLGSVTRAR
+536 
-549 NFAQKLDV
+549 
-557 PIAIVDKRRQ
+557 
-567 RANSSEVMNIIGDVR
+567 
-582 DKDCILFDDMVD
+582 
-594 TAGSLCN
+594 
-601 AAKALV
+601 
-607 EVGGAKTVHACAS
+607 
-620 HGVLSGPAVER
+620 GVLGYVGAFVLGAYTVFHILVSR
-631 INSSAI
+631 HR
-637 EELAL
+637 L
-642 LNTIPAIDP
+642 LNNEEP
-651 ALSGKIKYLSVGPM
+651 
-665 FSEAIERIYQETS
+665 R
-678 ISKLFR
+678 

>member
-10 VAEISLKDKTSH
+10 VAEISIKDKTSH

-42 PAQAVEVLQAL
+42 PEQAVEVLQAL

-172 SILLSLEGFVEEI
+172 DILLSLEGFIEEI

-191 EVNFTS
+191 EVDFTS

-212 PGVTS
+212 EGVTS

-231 MEFVQGTEISHTEE
+231 MEFVQGTEISHTQA
-245 LRQQGV
+245 LREQGIDV
-251 DMNALARRVCQ
+251 SALARRVCQ

-287 GDVVWIDLGMVGT
+287 GEVVWIDLGMVGT

-399 MAQVAPDISVI
+399 IAQVAPDISVI

-448 PTQLSNTLEMIDR
+448 PTQLSNTLEMLDR
-461 GQIKVNGDIEVSSRI
+461 GQIKVHGDIEVSSRL

-511 LLGVPLLV
+511 LLGVPLL
-519 PYFANRYRAKE
+519 
-530 SRENLV
+530 
-536 IVSPDLGSVTRAR
+536 
-549 NFAQKLDV
+549 
-557 PIAIVDKRRQ
+557 
-567 RANSSEVMNIIGDVR
+567 
-582 DKDCILFDDMVD
+582 
-594 TAGSLCN
+594 
-601 AAKALV
+601 
-607 EVGGAKTVHACAS
+607 
-620 HGVLSGPAVER
+620 GVLGYVGAFVLGAYTVFHILVSR
-631 INSSAI
+631 HR
-637 EELAL
+637 L
-642 LNTIPAIDP
+642 LNNEEP
-651 ALSGKIKYLSVGPM
+651 
-665 FSEAIERIYQETS
+665 R
-678 ISKLFR
+678 

>member
-10 VAEISLKDKTSH
+10 VAEISIKDKTSH

-42 PAQAVEVLQAL
+42 PEQAVEVLQAL

-172 SILLSLEGFVEEI
+172 DILLSLEGFIEEI

-212 PGVTS
+212 EGVTS

-231 MEFVQGTEISHTEE
+231 MEFVQGTEISHTQA
-245 LRQQGV
+245 LREQGIDV
-251 DMNALARRVCQ
+251 SALARRVCQ

-287 GDVVWIDLGMVGT
+287 GEVVWIDLGMVGT

-399 MAQVAPDISVI
+399 IAQVAPDLSVI

-448 PTQLSNTLEMIDR
+448 PTQLSNTLEMLDR

-511 LLGVPLLV
+511 LLGVPLL
-519 PYFANRYRAKE
+519 
-530 SRENLV
+530 
-536 IVSPDLGSVTRAR
+536 
-549 NFAQKLDV
+549 
-557 PIAIVDKRRQ
+557 
-567 RANSSEVMNIIGDVR
+567 
-582 DKDCILFDDMVD
+582 
-594 TAGSLCN
+594 
-601 AAKALV
+601 
-607 EVGGAKTVHACAS
+607 
-620 HGVLSGPAVER
+620 GVLGYVGAFVLGAYTVFHILVSR
-631 INSSAI
+631 HR
-637 EELAL
+637 L
-642 LNTIPAIDP
+642 LNNEEP
-651 ALSGKIKYLSVGPM
+651 
-665 FSEAIERIYQETS
+665 R
-678 ISKLFR
+678 

>member
-10 VAEISLKDKTSH
+10 VAEISIKDKTSH

-42 PAQAVEVLQAL
+42 PEQAVEVLQAL

-172 SILLSLEGFVEEI
+172 DILLSLEGFIEEI

-191 EVNFTS
+191 EVDFTS

-212 PGVTS
+212 EGVTS
-217 PVAYPQYSCESVLV
+217 PVAYLQYSCESVLV
-231 MEFVQGTEISHTEE
+231 MEFVQGTEISHTQA
-245 LRQQGV
+245 LREQGIDV
-251 DMNALARRVCQ
+251 SALARRVCQ

-287 GDVVWIDLGMVGT
+287 GEVVWIDLGMVGT

-399 MAQVAPDISVI
+399 IAQVAPDISVI

-448 PTQLSNTLEMIDR
+448 PTQLSNTLEMLDR

-511 LLGVPLLV
+511 LLGVPLL
-519 PYFANRYRAKE
+519 
-530 SRENLV
+530 
-536 IVSPDLGSVTRAR
+536 
-549 NFAQKLDV
+549 
-557 PIAIVDKRRQ
+557 
-567 RANSSEVMNIIGDVR
+567 
-582 DKDCILFDDMVD
+582 
-594 TAGSLCN
+594 
-601 AAKALV
+601 
-607 EVGGAKTVHACAS
+607 
-620 HGVLSGPAVER
+620 GVLGYVGAFVLGAYTVFHILVSR
-631 INSSAI
+631 HR
-637 EELAL
+637 L
-642 LNTIPAIDP
+642 LNNEEP
-651 ALSGKIKYLSVGPM
+651 
-665 FSEAIERIYQETS
+665 R
-678 ISKLFR
+678 

>member
-10 VAEISLKDKTSH
+10 VAEISIKDKTSH

-42 PAQAVEVLQAL
+42 PEQAVEVLQAL

-150 AEDIMLMKH
+150 AEDIMLMKY

-212 PGVTS
+212 QGVTS

-245 LRQQGV
+245 LCQQGV

-410 EIVSKHVIAQQAD
+410 EIVSKHVIAQHAD

-448 PTQLSNTLEMIDR
+448 PTQLSNTLEMLDR

-511 LLGVPLLV
+511 LLGVPLL
-519 PYFANRYRAKE
+519 
-530 SRENLV
+530 
-536 IVSPDLGSVTRAR
+536 
-549 NFAQKLDV
+549 
-557 PIAIVDKRRQ
+557 
-567 RANSSEVMNIIGDVR
+567 
-582 DKDCILFDDMVD
+582 
-594 TAGSLCN
+594 
-601 AAKALV
+601 
-607 EVGGAKTVHACAS
+607 
-620 HGVLSGPAVER
+620 GVLGYVGAFVLGAYTVFHILVSR
-631 INSSAI
+631 HR
-637 EELAL
+637 L
-642 LNTIPAIDP
+642 LNNEEP
-651 ALSGKIKYLSVGPM
+651 
-665 FSEAIERIYQETS
+665 R
-678 ISKLFR
+678 

>member
-10 VAEISLKDKTSH
+10 VAEISIKDKTSH

-28 VRIMRQYKVLHGLT
+28 MRIMRQYKVLHGLA
-42 PAQAVEVLQAL
+42 PEQAVEVLQAL

-172 SILLSLEGFVEEI
+172 DILLSLEGFIEEI

-191 EVNFTS
+191 EVDFTS

-212 PGVTS
+212 EGVTS

-231 MEFVQGTEISHTEE
+231 MEFVQGTEISHTQALHE
-245 LRQQGV
+245 QGIDV
-251 DMNALARRVCQ
+251 SALARRVCQ

-461 GQIKVNGDIEVSSRI
+461 GQIKVNGDIDVSSRI
-476 LATAYASVGRI
+476 LATAYAAVGRI
-487 SLALLSAGLF
+487 SLATLSAGLF

-511 LLGVPLLV
+511 LLGVPLL
-519 PYFANRYRAKE
+519 
-530 SRENLV
+530 
-536 IVSPDLGSVTRAR
+536 
-549 NFAQKLDV
+549 
-557 PIAIVDKRRQ
+557 
-567 RANSSEVMNIIGDVR
+567 
-582 DKDCILFDDMVD
+582 
-594 TAGSLCN
+594 
-601 AAKALV
+601 
-607 EVGGAKTVHACAS
+607 
-620 HGVLSGPAVER
+620 GVLGYVGAFVLGAYTVFHILVSR
-631 INSSAI
+631 HR
-637 EELAL
+637 L
-642 LNTIPAIDP
+642 LNNEEP
-651 ALSGKIKYLSVGPM
+651 
-665 FSEAIERIYQETS
+665 R
-678 ISKLFR
+678 

>member
-10 VAEISLKDKTSH
+10 VAEISIKDKTSH

-42 PAQAVEVLQAL
+42 PEQAVEVLQAL

-113 DPVPLGAASIAQV
+113 DPVLLGAASIAQV

-172 SILLSLEGFVEEI
+172 DILLSLEGFIEEI

-191 EVNFTS
+191 EVDFTS

-212 PGVTS
+212 EGVTS

-231 MEFVQGTEISHTEE
+231 MEFVQGTEISHTQA
-245 LRQQGV
+245 LREQGIDV
-251 DMNALARRVCQ
+251 SALARRVCQ

-287 GDVVWIDLGMVGT
+287 GEVVWIDLGMVGT

-399 MAQVAPDISVI
+399 IAQVAPDISVI

-448 PTQLSNTLEMIDR
+448 PTQLSNTLEMLDR

-511 LLGVPLLV
+511 LLGVPLL
-519 PYFANRYRAKE
+519 
-530 SRENLV
+530 
-536 IVSPDLGSVTRAR
+536 
-549 NFAQKLDV
+549 
-557 PIAIVDKRRQ
+557 
-567 RANSSEVMNIIGDVR
+567 
-582 DKDCILFDDMVD
+582 
-594 TAGSLCN
+594 
-601 AAKALV
+601 
-607 EVGGAKTVHACAS
+607 
-620 HGVLSGPAVER
+620 GVLGYVGAFVLGAYTVFHILVSR
-631 INSSAI
+631 HR
-637 EELAL
+637 L
-642 LNTIPAIDP
+642 LNNEEP
-651 ALSGKIKYLSVGPM
+651 
-665 FSEAIERIYQETS
+665 R
-678 ISKLFR
+678 

>member
-10 VAEISLKDKTSH
+10 VAEISIKDKTSH

-42 PAQAVEVLQAL
+42 PEQAVEVLQAL

-172 SILLSLEGFVEEI
+172 DILLSLEGFIEEI

-191 EVNFTS
+191 EVDFTS

-212 PGVTS
+212 EGVTS

-231 MEFVQGTEISHTEE
+231 MEFVQGAEISHTQA
-245 LRQQGV
+245 LREQGIDV
-251 DMNALARRVCQ
+251 SALARRVCQ

-280 GNILVRD
+280 GNVLVRD
-287 GDVVWIDLGMVGT
+287 GEVVWIDLGMVGT

-399 MAQVAPDISVI
+399 IAQVAPDISVI

-448 PTQLSNTLEMIDR
+448 PTQLSNTLEMLDR

-511 LLGVPLLV
+511 LLGVPLL
-519 PYFANRYRAKE
+519 
-530 SRENLV
+530 
-536 IVSPDLGSVTRAR
+536 
-549 NFAQKLDV
+549 
-557 PIAIVDKRRQ
+557 
-567 RANSSEVMNIIGDVR
+567 
-582 DKDCILFDDMVD
+582 
-594 TAGSLCN
+594 
-601 AAKALV
+601 
-607 EVGGAKTVHACAS
+607 
-620 HGVLSGPAVER
+620 GVLGYVGAFVLGAYTVFHILVSR
-631 INSSAI
+631 HR
-637 EELAL
+637 L
-642 LNTIPAIDP
+642 LNNEEP
-651 ALSGKIKYLSVGPM
+651 
-665 FSEAIERIYQETS
+665 R
-678 ISKLFR
+678 